1 MISMVSKNNSF
12 IPYNITP
19 LQWKIVDESRG
30 EISELGS
37 RRIGWICLCDLSQCG
52 VNVGRNQYDV
62 EMVE

>member
-1 MISMVSKNNSF
+1 M
-12 IPYNITP
+12 
-19 LQWKIVDESRG
+19 DESRG

-37 RRIGWICLCDLSQCG
+37 RYIGWICLCDLSQCG